1 MSSPPNKSQQVTVSP
16 IDGSE
21 YVRRDYANAA
31 AINNTLSKAQS
42 AQRDWRNL
50 SIAVR
55 SALIG
60 NAVDRFVAMK
70 TEIADEIT
78 RQIGRPIRYTPN
90 EVNGFEARARHM
102 ISISEAALQ
111 RIEPASIAGFTRYI
125 KREPV
130 GVVFVVAPWNYPL
143 LTAVNAIVPALVAG
157 NTVILKHSAQ
167 TPLCAER
174 IAQAFQSAGIP
185 DGVFQYLHLTHDDT
199 QRIIRAPEVN
209 HVCFTGS
216 VSGGTAVEQAAA
228 GRFIDVGLEL
238 GGNDPA
244 YVRND
249 ADLTHAVETV
259 VDGAFFNSGQS
270 CCGIQRIYV
279 HADIYE
285 RFVEQAAAL
294 TQTYKLGDPLHAET
308 TLGPVVR
315 VSAAQAIR
323 AVCQQ
328 AIAQGARNLI
338 DGKAFARDDGH
349 SAYVAPHLFVNVD
362 HSMTLM
368 NDECFG
374 PVAGIMKV
382 RDDAEAIRLM
392 NDSPYGLT
400 AAVFT
405 QDEQAAVAIG
415 DQVETG
421 TFFMNRCD
429 YLDPALAWTGVKNT
443 GRGATLSS
451 IGYEHMTRPKS
462 YHLKTQL

>member
-1 MSSPPNKSQQVTVSP
+1 V
-16 IDGSE
+16 
-21 YVRRDYANAA
+21 
-31 AINNTLSKAQS
+31 L
-42 AQRDWRNL
+42 
-50 SIAVR
+50 
-55 SALIG
+55 
-60 NAVDRFVAMK
+60 
-70 TEIADEIT
+70 
-78 RQIGRPIRYTPN
+78 
-90 EVNGFEARARHM
+90 GFEARARHM
-102 ISISEAALQ
+102 IAISEAALQ
-111 RIEPASIAGFTRYI
+111 RVEPPSITGFTRYI
-125 KREPV
+125 KRDPV

-185 DGVFQYLHLTHDDT
+185 DGVFHYLHLTHDDT
-199 QRIIRAPEVN
+199 QRIIRAPQVN

-216 VSGGTAVEQAAA
+216 VSGGVAVEQAAA
-228 GRFIDVGLEL
+228 GRFIEVGLEL

-244 YVRND
+244 YVRSD
-249 ADLTHAVETV
+249 ADLTHAVATV

-270 CCGIQRIYV
+270 CCGIQRIYL
-279 HADIYE
+279 HTDIYE

-294 TQTYKLGDPLHAET
+294 TQTYKLGDPLDGDT

-315 VSAAQAIR
+315 ISAAQSIR
-323 AVCQQ
+323 AVCRQ
-328 AIAQGARNLI
+328 AAAKGARNLI
-338 DGKAFARDDGH
+338 DVKAFARDDGH
-349 SAYVAPHLFVNVD
+349 SAYVAPHLFVSVD

-405 QDEQAAVAIG
+405 RDEAAAIAIG
-415 DQVETG
+415 DQIATG